1 VAGGDG
7 QIGNNEIGI
16 RIMANTTTSMNPV
29 NSESASVRWPIIGI
43 LSVGMIIAYVS
54 RSALSV
60 PLAMPAF
67 IKTFHLSVTD
77 RGILNSAFFWTY
89 AVLQIPAGFIVDR
102 YGIKFPYFLGF
113 AIWCLAS
120 ASTALTQSIPQLILV
135 QVLLGVGQ
143 AVVVPA
149 SYRWIRHHFVE
160 KERGLAIALY
170 MTGTKI
176 GPAIGT
182 PLAAFLIGIYDWRV
196 MFVLIGLGGL
206 IWLIPWLMFVK
217 NDDRQIEQAAVKK
230 DGTKPIPFGRILA
243 SPVTWGTIVA
253 SFCYMYFVYFCMTW
267 MPAYFMERRHLS
279 LGKMGLFVFF
289 SFGGMAIVATLSGWS
304 ADLLIGR
311 GYNPVTVRK
320 CFTIAGFSIAC
331 TELIGARATSLETA
345 LLFAVISLSG
355 LGLATANYWAL
366 TQTLIPGAAIG
377 RISGIQNCAC
387 SFAGIVA
394 PILTGGLLQRTGN
407 YETPMMALLCVL
419 VLGVLSYLILV
430 REKYAPTAGP
440 AGGEKKDRPEM
451 PLGAPMTAGPRNI

>member
-1 VAGGDG
+1 M
-7 QIGNNEIGI
+7 NN
-16 RIMANTTTSMNPV
+16 
-29 NSESASVRWPIIGI
+29 SASVKPAETGANSNRWSIIAV
-43 LSVGMIIAYVS
+43 LSFGMIIAYVS

-67 IKTFHLSVTD
+67 IRTFHLSLTD

-89 AVLQIPAGFIVDR
+89 ALLQIPAGFIVDR

-120 ASTALTQSIPQLILV
+120 ATTALTQSIPQLVLV

-143 AVVVPA
+143 SVVVPA
-149 SYRWIRHHFVE
+149 SYRWIRHHFAE
-160 KERGLAIALY
+160 KDRGLAIALY

-182 PLAAFLIGIYDWRV
+182 PLAAFLISMYDWRV

-206 IWLIPWLMFVK
+206 IWLVPWLLLVK
-217 NDDRQIEQAAVKK
+217 NDDRQIEQAAIKK
-230 DGTKPIPFGRILA
+230 DGAKPVSFGRILA
-243 SPVTWGTIVA
+243 SPVTWGTIIA

-289 SFGGMAIVATLSGWS
+289 SFGGMAVVATLAGAA
-304 ADLLIGR
+304 ADLLIRR

-320 CFTIAGFSIAC
+320 CFTIAGFSVAC

-345 LLFAVISLSG
+345 LLFAVVSLSG

-387 SFAGIVA
+387 SVAGIVA
-394 PILTGGLLQRTGN
+394 PILTGWLLQKTGN

-419 VLGVLSYLILV
+419 VVGVLSYVFLV
-430 REKYAPTAGP
+430 KEQYAPTAG
-440 AGGEKKDRPEM
+440 GGGSGSKDERRTI
-451 PLGAPMTAGPRNI
+451 PLGVPLTAGSART